1 MDRALSI
8 RYEAIIQIRIA
19 KNAPM
24 TDDDLFLAVVDGGSF
39 RSAAQ
44 VAGLDP
50 SRVSRR
56 IAALEAQ
63 LGVKLLNRTTRASA
77 PTEAGK
83 RYAEGVRRLMDA
95 RAALLAEVTGG
106 RDAPKGRL
114 RVAAPTDFGARYVAP
129 VLTQMSEA
137 HPELSVDL
145 RLGSGFAHLQAEGID
160 VAIRIGKLAD
170 STLRAR
176 RIGTSQRVLVAAPHI
191 AAQVLSPED
200 LSRTSIVS
208 YRTGI
213 TEMRSSF
220 EWEGMRQEFRMP
232 CRFAV
237 NSMAAV
243 REAVLT
249 GRGAHLGP
257 LWAFRDDLREGRVVD
272 LLAKARFEGFPIHAI
287 WSPTPFQPA
296 ASREFIA
303 LMAKK
308 LSDEDIK

>member
-1 MDRALSI
+1 MDRAVSI
-8 RYEAIIQIRIA
+8 GYEALIQIRIA
-19 KNAPM
+19 QNAPM

-39 RSAAQ
+39 RSAAK

-63 LGVKLLNRTTRASA
+63 LSVKLLNRTTRASA
-77 PTEAGK
+77 PTDAGK
-83 RYAEGVRRLMDA
+83 RYAEGVRRLNDA

-106 RDAPKGRL
+106 QDLPKGRL

-145 RLGSGFAHLQAEGID
+145 RLGSGFADLQAEGID
-160 VAIRIGKLAD
+160 VAIRIGQLAD
-170 STLRAR
+170 STLRAK
-176 RIGTSQRVLVAAPHI
+176 RIGTSHRVLVAAPQL
-191 AAQVLSPED
+191 AAKVLSPED
-200 LSRTSIVS
+200 LSQISVVS
-208 YRTGI
+208 YRTGT

-220 EWEGMRQEFRMP
+220 EWEGIRQEFRMP

-243 REAVLT
+243 REAVLA

-257 LWAFRDDLREGRVVD
+257 LWAFRDDLREGRVMN

-287 WSPTPFQPA
+287 WSSTPFQPA